1 VRQEWEPE
9 DLVGAWT
16 LVDDDWRRIANK
28 SGSTRLGFAVLLKF
42 FELEARFPDEPG
54 ELPGA
59 VVVYVAEQVGVAPE
73 VFATYDWGS
82 RAIKYHRA
90 QIRKAF
96 GFREASRGDEAKL
109 TAWLGAEVAPTETS
123 DRVLVE
129 ALLARCRAERIEPP
143 GRMERIVAG
152 ARTMATTALCERTV
166 SRLPVE
172 VVERLETMAGSDA
185 APGTGGP
192 ELLAEIKAD
201 PAQLGL
207 ETFLG
212 EVDKLERVR
221 ALQLPVDLF
230 AGTPDKMVDA
240 WRARAAAEY
249 PSDLA
254 THPAE
259 VRLTLLAAL
268 CHRRVTEITDSLVDL
283 LVGLVHK
290 IDTRAERRVE
300 GELLAD
306 LRRVRGKQAIL
317 FRLAKAALDHPDDTV
332 RDALYPV
339 VSEATLADLVKEAK
353 ADENAFRARVR
364 TVLRSSYSTHYR
376 RMLPRLLAALEFRSN
391 NVAHRPIVEALGL
404 LARYA
409 ARSGTIRFYAPGEV
423 VPLDGVVPA
432 EWREAVVDETG
443 RVERIPYE
451 MCVLRALREATRRRE
466 VWVVGANRWRDPDA
480 DLPQDFEAERNH
492 HYAALR
498 QPLDPAAFV
507 TDLRRRMGNALD
519 AFDHAMGADQTGGV
533 SIGTRKGEPWIGVPK
548 LEAQPEPTGLDRLKN
563 EVIRRWGSLDLLGM
577 LGEADH
583 LVGLASEFPSIAT
596 RQALPAEVFRRRVLL
611 VLFALGTNTGIARV
625 AAASGEG
632 EAALR
637 HVRRHF
643 VNRDNLRRAIVRL
656 VNATFTVRDPELWGD
671 GTACASDSKKFGSW
685 DANLMTEWHN
695 RYRGPGVMIYWHVE
709 RKSTCIYSQ
718 LKSCSSSEVA
728 AMMEGVLRHCTS
740 ADIDRN
746 YVDTHGQSSVGFAFA
761 HLLGFQLLPRLK
773 NIGSQ
778 RLYRPDDTEPG
789 RWEHLAP
796 ALTRPVRWD
805 LIAQQ
810 YDQMVKY
817 ATALRIHT
825 AEAESILRRFT
836 RPGPQH
842 PTYAGL
848 LELGRAERTIFL
860 ARYLSAPAL
869 RREINSGLQVVENWN
884 SGNGYIFYG
893 KDSELPGADRDSQE
907 IAMLALHL
915 LQSVVVHI
923 NTLLLQ
929 RVLTDNH
936 WSDQLGEADR
946 RGITPLFWSNFNPYG
961 RFELDLDRH
970 LDLAPAA

>member
-1 VRQEWEPE
+1 MRQEWGPE
-9 DLVGAWT
+9 ELVEAWT
-16 LVDDDWRRIANK
+16 LIEGDWDLVANK
-28 SGSTRLGFAVLLKF
+28 RGPTRLGFAVLLKF
-42 FELEARFPDEPG
+42 FELEARFPQGPEEVPAPAIAY
-54 ELPGA
+54 L
-59 VVVYVAEQVGVAPE
+59 AEQLGVPCEA
-73 VFATYDWGS
+73 FGTYAWGG
-82 RAIKYHRA
+82 RAMEYHRA
-90 QIRKAF
+90 QIREAF
-96 GFREASRGDEAKL
+96 GFREATRGDEAKL
-109 TAWLGAEVAPTETS
+109 TAWLGQDVAPTEIS
-123 DRVLVE
+123 DEALVE
-129 ALLARCRAERIEPP
+129 ALAARCRVERIEPP
-143 GRMERIVAG
+143 GRVERIVAG
-152 ARTMATTALCERTV
+152 ARAAATAAFCERTMG
-166 SRLPVE
+166 RLSFE
-172 VVERLETMAGSDA
+172 VAERLEALARTDA

-192 ELLAEIKAD
+192 DLLSEIKAD

-207 ETFLG
+207 ETFLA

-221 ALQLPVDLF
+221 ALQVPVDLF
-230 AGTPDKMVDA
+230 EGTSDKVVDA

-254 THPAE
+254 THPPE
-259 VRLTLLAAL
+259 VRLTLLACL

-317 FRLAKAALDHPDDTV
+317 FRMAEAALAHPDHTV

-339 VSEATLADLVKEAK
+339 VPEATLVELVKEAD
-353 ADENAFRARVR
+353 ANENAFRARVR

-376 RMLPRLLAALEFRSN
+376 RMLPRLLGALEFRSN
-391 NVAHRPIVEALGL
+391 NLAHRPIIAALGL
-404 LARYA
+404 LARYCHRPGA
-409 ARSGTIRFYAPGEV
+409 ARFYDPGEV
-423 VPLDGVVPA
+423 VPLASVVPA
-432 EWREAVVDETG
+432 EWGEAVVDAG
-443 RVERIPYE
+443 RVERVPYE
-451 MCVLRALREATRRRE
+451 LCVLRALRGAIRRRE
-466 VWVVGANRWRDPDA
+466 VWVVGADRWRDPEA
-480 DLPQDFEAERNH
+480 DLPSDFEDNRER

-498 QPLDPAAFV
+498 QPLDPTAFV
-507 TDLRRRMGNALD
+507 ADLRRRMEEALEH
-519 AFDHAMGADQTGGV
+519 FDQAIGRDETGGV
-533 SIGTRKGEPWIGVPK
+533 SIGARRGEPWIGVPK
-548 LEAQPEPTGLDRLKN
+548 LEAQPEPSGLDRVKS
-563 EVIRRWGSLDLLGM
+563 EIIGRWGNLDLLAM

-583 LVGLASEFPSIAT
+583 LVGLSGEFPSIAT
-596 RQALPAEVFRRRVLL
+596 RQALPADVFRRRLLL

-625 AAASGEG
+625 AAASGEA

-656 VNATFTVRDPELWGD
+656 VNATFTVRDPDLWGE
-671 GTACASDSKKFGSW
+671 GTACASDSKKFGAW

-709 RKSTCIYSQ
+709 RKSVCIYSQ

-740 ADIDRN
+740 AEVDRN

-773 NIGSQ
+773 NIASQ
-778 RLYRPDDTEPG
+778 RLYRPDDTDPG
-789 RWEHLAP
+789 RWGHLGP
-796 ALTRPVRWD
+796 ALTRPIRWD
-805 LIAQQ
+805 VIAQQ

-817 ATALRIHT
+817 ATALRLGT

-848 LELGRAERTIFL
+848 LELGRAERTVFL
-860 ARYLSAPAL
+860 ARYLRDPAL
-869 RREINSGLQVVENWN
+869 RQEVHSGLQVVENWN

-907 IAMLALHL
+907 VAMLALHL
-915 LQSVVVHI
+915 LQLVVVHI
-923 NTLLLQ
+923 NTLLVQ

-936 WSDQLGEADR
+936 WAQGLGDADR
-946 RGITPLFWSNFNPYG
+946 RGITPLFWSNWNPYG

>member
-1 VRQEWEPE
+1 M
-9 DLVGAWT
+9 
-16 LVDDDWRRIANK
+16 
-28 SGSTRLGFAVLLKF
+28 
-42 FELEARFPDEPG
+42 
-54 ELPGA
+54 
-59 VVVYVAEQVGVAPE
+59 AEQVGVPSEAFDAYAWVGRTIE
-73 VFATYDWGS
+73 
-82 RAIKYHRA
+82 YHRA
-90 QIRKAF
+90 QIRGAF
-96 GFREASRGDEAKL
+96 GFREATRGDESKL
-109 TAWLGAEVAPTETS
+109 AAWLGQDVAPTEIS
-123 DRVLVE
+123 DE
-129 ALLARCRAERIEPP
+129 ALVKALVARCRAERIEPP

-152 ARTMATTALCERTV
+152 ARAAATAAFCERTV
-166 SRLPVE
+166 GRLPHE
-172 VVERLETMAGSDA
+172 VAERLEALARTDA
-185 APGTGGP
+185 APGAGGP
-192 ELLAEIKAD
+192 DLLAEIKAD

-207 ETFLG
+207 ETFLS
-212 EVDKLERVR
+212 EIDKLERVR
-221 ALQLPVDLF
+221 ALRVPADLF
-230 AGTPDKMVDA
+230 EGTLDKVIDA

-249 PSDLA
+249 RSDLA
-254 THPAE
+254 TLPADL
-259 VRLTLLAAL
+259 RLTLLGAL

-317 FRLAKAALDHPDDTV
+317 FRLAQAALDHPDDTV

-339 VSEATLADLVKEAK
+339 VSEATLAELVKEAK
-353 ADENAFRARVR
+353 ANENAFRARMR
-364 TVLRSSYSTHYR
+364 TVLRSSYSSHYR
-376 RMLPRLLAALEFRSN
+376 RMLPRLLQTLALRSN
-391 NVAHRPIVEALGL
+391 NAAHRPIIDALSL
-404 LARYA
+404 LARYSH
-409 ARSGTIRFYAPGEV
+409 RSGMVRFYDPGEV
-423 VPLDGVVPA
+423 VPFDGVVPV
-432 EWREAVVDETG
+432 EWRDAVADEGG

-451 MCVLRALREATRRRE
+451 LCVLRALREAIRRRE
-466 VWVVGANRWRDPDA
+466 VWVVGADRWRDPEA
-480 DLPQDFEAERNH
+480 DLPSDFEDNRQR

-498 QPLDPAAFV
+498 QPLDPTTFV
-507 TDLRRRMGNALD
+507 ADLRQRLEEALD
-519 AFDHAMGADQTGGV
+519 AFDQAMGADHTGGV
-533 SIGTRKGEPWIGVPK
+533 SIGIRRGEPWIGVPK
-548 LEAQPEPTGLDRLKN
+548 LEAEPEPSGLDRIKG
-563 EVIRRWGSLDLLGM
+563 EIIGRWGSLDLLGM
-577 LGEADH
+577 LAEVDH
-583 LVGLASEFPSIAT
+583 LVGLTAQFPSIAT
-596 RQALPAEVFRRRVLL
+596 RQTLPAEVFRRRLLL

-625 AAASGEG
+625 AAASGES

-643 VNRDNLRRAIVRL
+643 VNRDNLRRSIVRL
-656 VNATFTVRDPELWGD
+656 VNATFAVRDPGLWGE

-709 RKSTCIYSQ
+709 RKGRCIYSQ

-740 ADIDRN
+740 AEIDRN
-746 YVDTHGQSSVGFAFA
+746 YVDSHGQSSIGFAFA
-761 HLLGFQLLPRLK
+761 HLLGFELLPRLK

-778 RLYRPDDTEPG
+778 RLYRPDDTAPG
-789 RWEHLAP
+789 RWERLAP

-805 LIAQQ
+805 VIAQT

-817 ATALRIHT
+817 ATALRLHT

-860 ARYLSAPAL
+860 ARYLSDPAL
-869 RREINSGLQVVENWN
+869 RREVHSGLQVVENWN

-915 LQSVVVHI
+915 LQLVVVHI
-923 NTLLLQ
+923 NTLLVQ
-929 RVLTDNH
+929 RVLTDKH
-936 WSDQLGEADR
+936 WTEGLGDADR
-946 RGITPLFWSNFNPYG
+946 RGITPLFWSNWNPYG

-970 LDLAPAA
+970 LDLAPVA